1 MNFLKQQLHRL
12 GEIKTGLLL
21 AAFGAVLGVVF
32 ARVFKSFYWGNIN
45 ILNTEY
51 LTQIKDTPINYSEL
65 LKYVYWDIFKS
76 YIILW
81 MVCITTFG
89 IPFIALCLTYLGFQS
104 SFFISVILMKFKVKG
119 ILLIIGYTFPQ
130 YLIYIPV
137 IFISFRLAFWLNK
150 SLRYDNLG
158 KKGKREKTAKYLALA
173 VLLGVVLAAGG
184 LSEAYIG
191 SFVLRKILNIF
202 L

>member
-1 MNFLKQQLHRL
+1 MNFLNKHLRRI
-12 GEIKTGLLL
+12 GEVKAGLLL
-21 AAFGAVLGVVF
+21 VAFGAILGILF

-45 ILNTEY
+45 ILNPDY
-51 LTQIKDTPINYSEL
+51 LTQIKDTPIDYSVL

-76 YIILW
+76 FIILW
-81 MVCITTFG
+81 MVSITSFG
-89 IPFIALCLTYLGFQS
+89 IPFIALCLTYMGFQG
-104 SFFISVILMKFKVKG
+104 SFFITVILMKYKLKG
-119 ILLIIGYTFPQ
+119 ILLILGYTFPQ

-137 IFISFRLAFWLNK
+137 VFISLRMCFWLNK
-150 SLRYDNLG
+150 SLRYDNLP

-184 LSEAYIG
+184 LAETYIG